1 MHKKECAITHDRK
14 SEWANEFLNGR
25 MRLKGFEW
33 LGQYIANTLTAL
45 GVPEPTAQD
54 AAATLQIDI
63 AELFE
68 ARAMAAWGVGD
79 LDRLDE
85 RDR

>member
-1 MHKKECAITHDRK
+1 
-14 SEWANEFLNGR
+14 
-25 MRLKGFEW
+25 
-33 LGQYIANTLTAL
+33 
-45 GVPEPTAQD
+45 VPEPTARD

-68 ARAMAAWGVGD
+68 ARALATWGVGEF
-79 LDRLDE
+79 DRLDE